1 MQKVYVLI
9 RYPSKYRLL
18 KLGTKLGPERSLEV
32 RLTTLYLP
40 LNKTFLLQLYEND
53 LSEIP

>member
-40 LNKTFLLQLYEND
+40 LNKTFLLQLYGND